1 MPVAIVIAFGMHGT
15 VSPHEKIVCATH
27 RLVLYQARVERE
39 SSEEAFW
46 NPLQAGNQR
55 VISLHRAER
64 MVDEV

>member
-1 MPVAIVIAFGMHGT
+1 MWQ
-15 VSPHEKIVCATH
+15 KIVCATH